1 MENNFNSAKETAL
14 LQLYAG
20 YLQDTG
26 LDAHVAIASNSEAE
40 LDVLQINLSNHENL
54 QVLFVPLGE
63 ANFKTI
69 SLLQFY
75 TIIRQPKRNELE
87 TLKLVNALN
96 RKIPVGKLSSDSE
109 NSLEYHYYLPAPS
122 LVPFTK
128 EEFMERFS
136 LILMQLEAIFSIW
149 PLKDELAV
157 LLEKIEK
164 L

>member
-1 MENNFNSAKETAL
+1 MESNFKSSKEKAL

-20 YLQDTG
+20 YLNDTG
-26 LDAHVAIASNSEAE
+26 LDAHVVIASNSEE
-40 LDVLQINLSNHENL
+40 GLDVLQINLSNHESL

-63 ANFKTI
+63 ANFQTI
-69 SLLQFY
+69 ALLQFY

-96 RKIPVGKLSSDSE
+96 QKIPVGKLSCNSE
-109 NSLEYHYYLPAPS
+109 NSLEYHYYLPIPS

-128 EEFMERFS
+128 EEFIERFS

-149 PLKDELAV
+149 PLKDEFAV
-157 LLEKIEK
+157 LIEKIEK